1 LPRLLVDLGVGLSVR
16 GSSRRWEG
24 ELGDF
29 PNMEGELG
37 EADFPNMED
46 ELADFGVDGDLG
58 EARLLVGAAG

>member
-1 LPRLLVDLGVGLSVR
+1 VLPRLLVDLGVGLSVR

-29 PNMEGELG
+29 PNMEGEL
-37 EADFPNMED
+37 
-46 ELADFGVDGDLG
+46 ADFGVDGDLG